1 MIQADFNGVHGMK
14 AKNTIDSLFGAIK
27 GMSAAEQSVLAE
39 RIMRMLAEPQAVKK
53 NMCYDLI
60 AEVGVEKPDCPHCSA
75 KASLGNII
83 KRGKCRG
90 SQRYGCKACGRY
102 FVPTTNTAFEHSRK
116 SADTWRKFI
125 KMTISGNSLHECAAE
140 CSIAYQTAFTWRH
153 KVLNAFRVHQAT
165 TVMSGH
171 VEMDEMLIPIS
182 YKGNHVKG
190 AFHARRVKKSD
201 EDSGLPR
208 NAFKRGSDNKSLS
221 SKNKAC
227 VVCLVEDGNKAFFGA
242 VPGTGYMQPN
252 MLDAVVGKHVKKE
265 SALMLVDQYRVTLN
279 YLEENNYKYLKLASN
294 TSENP
299 SDHKP
304 EIIGEFHLQH
314 VNALHRH
321 IRRFLAGYC
330 GVSSKYLENYISL
343 FMWLKNMKMQKQR
356 KKLETTSINRLA
368 MADCYISRK
377 ALEARP
383 AVPRCA

>member
-1 MIQADFNGVHGMK
+1 MKKKTTLDTLLTLVNNLSTKEQA
-14 AKNTIDSLFGAIK
+14 
-27 GMSAAEQSVLAE
+27 VLTDK
-39 RIMRMLAEPQAVKK
+39 IMEMLAETKTSK
-53 NMCYDLI
+53 NGSSRDLVVE
-60 AEVGVEKPDCPHCSA
+60 ARPEVPDCPHCAA
-75 KASLGNII
+75 KASLGYII
-83 KRGKCRG
+83 KRGMSQG
-90 SQRYGCKACGRY
+90 SQRYSCKVCDRY
-102 FVPTTNTAFEHSRK
+102 FVPTTNTAFERSRK

-125 KMTISGNSLHECAAE
+125 KMTISGNSLHECASE

-153 KVLNAFRVHQAT
+153 KVLNAFRVHQSS

-171 VEMDEMLIPIS
+171 VEMDEMLIPLS

-190 AFHARRVKKSD
+190 SFGEHRVKRSD
-201 EDSGLPR
+201 EDSSLPR
-208 NAFKRGSDNKSLS
+208 KAFKRGSDNKSLS

-227 VVCLVEDGNKAFFGA
+227 VVCLVEGGNKAFFGV

-265 SALMLVDQYRVTLN
+265 SALILVDQYRVTLN
-279 YLEENNYKYLKLASN
+279 YLEDNNYKYLKLASN
-294 TSENP
+294 TSENH

-343 FMWLKNMKMQKQR
+343 FMWLKNMKMQKLS

-383 AVPRCA
+383 AVPQCA